1 MNNEKL
7 TILYERLS
15 HEDGRENE
23 SLSIENQKAYLEE
36 YALRSGFKN
45 LVHRTDDGWSG
56 TRWDRP
62 GFLQMTEDISRG
74 SVGQILIKD
83 MSRLGRDHL
92 RVGLFLE
99 QLREMNVRLIAVAE
113 GIDTAKGED
122 DFMPFRNIL
131 AEWHARDTSRKIR
144 AIFGARTAAGN
155 HVTGALPY
163 GYLHDPKDRQKWI
176 VDEEAAPV
184 VKRIFRSVIAG
195 KNIAKITEE
204 LTAERIL
211 TPNAHWKSIGERTSR
226 GAHNADPYKWSSATV
241 INILKKEE
249 YMGWKVL
256 NKTGTENY
264 KSKQRKPTPENRL
277 VFKDAHPQIIDEET
291 WNIVQRLRG
300 TKRRV
305 YKPDGEPNPL
315 TGVLYCADCGAK
327 MYHKRGTSGRPDH
340 PHHEYVCSGY
350 RHYSKSCTCH
360 YIRVEVV
367 EQLILDAIRRA
378 SRYAIENEAAFIQR
392 VREEAALQQEAAV
405 RESRRKL
412 TKGKRRR
419 EEISRL
425 IKKLYESY
433 AADKIPENHFS
444 ELLAGYDAE
453 QKNLDAELERLQ
465 AEIDRYNTDSVRADR
480 FLELVKRHTE
490 FTELTPT
497 LLNEFVEKVVV
508 HEAVKIEGKRT
519 MQVDI
524 YLNFIGKFDLP
535 EQEAAQAATPEKK
548 RKKKLRREMSEEQRE
563 ILRKRD
569 KERYARKTAAKKAAE
584 EAARAE
590 ILKGTAYELPPQESE
605 MQRSASSTPRFYCPT
620 TPRPPS
626 LTAPLCG
633 TRLRESRKQK
643 THSLRGRL
651 KSPCPTN

>member
-99 QLREMNVRLIAVAE
+99 QLREMNVRLIAVAK

-256 NKTGTENY
+256 NKTETENY

-327 MYHKRGTSGRPDH
+327 MYHKRGASGRPDH

-444 ELLAGYDAE
+444 ELLTGYDAE

-563 ILRKRD
+563 ILRRRD
-569 KERYARKTAAKKAAE
+569 KERYARKVAAKKAAE

-605 MQRSASSTPRFYCPT
+605 MQRSA
-620 TPRPPS
+620 
-626 LTAPLCG
+626 
-633 TRLRESRKQK
+633 
-643 THSLRGRL
+643 
-651 KSPCPTN
+651 

>member
-163 GYLHDPKDRQKWI
+163 GYLHDPNDRQKWI

-241 INILKKEE
+241 INIFKKEE

-444 ELLAGYDAE
+444 ELLTGYDAE

-584 EAARAE
+584 EAASAE
-590 ILKGTAYELPPQESE
+590 ILKGTAYELPP
-605 MQRSASSTPRFYCPT
+605 
-620 TPRPPS
+620 
-626 LTAPLCG
+626 
-633 TRLRESRKQK
+633 
-643 THSLRGRL
+643 
-651 KSPCPTN
+651 

>member
-99 QLREMNVRLIAVAE
+99 QLREMNVRLIAVAK

-195 KNIAKITEE
+195 KNIANITEE

-256 NKTGTENY
+256 NKTETENY

-405 RESRRKL
+405 RESRRRL

-444 ELLAGYDAE
+444 ELLTGYDAE

-605 MQRSASSTPRFYCPT
+605 MQRSA
-620 TPRPPS
+620 
-626 LTAPLCG
+626 
-633 TRLRESRKQK
+633 
-643 THSLRGRL
+643 
-651 KSPCPTN
+651 

>member
-62 GFLQMTEDISRG
+62 GFLQVTEDISRG

-256 NKTGTENY
+256 NKTETENY

-327 MYHKRGTSGRPDH
+327 MYHKRGASGRPDH

-453 QKNLDAELERLQ
+453 QKSLDAELERLQ

-563 ILRKRD
+563 ILRRRD
-569 KERYARKTAAKKAAE
+569 KERYARKVAAKKAAE

-605 MQRSASSTPRFYCPT
+605 MQRSA
-620 TPRPPS
+620 
-626 LTAPLCG
+626 
-633 TRLRESRKQK
+633 
-643 THSLRGRL
+643 
-651 KSPCPTN
+651 

>member
-256 NKTGTENY
+256 NKTETENY

-315 TGVLYCADCGAK
+315 TGILYCADCGAK

-444 ELLAGYDAE
+444 ELLTGYDAE
-453 QKNLDAELERLQ
+453 QKNLDTELERLQ

-569 KERYARKTAAKKAAE
+569 KERYARKVAAKKAAE

-605 MQRSASSTPRFYCPT
+605 MQRRA
-620 TPRPPS
+620 
-626 LTAPLCG
+626 
-633 TRLRESRKQK
+633 
-643 THSLRGRL
+643 
-651 KSPCPTN
+651 

>member
-62 GFLQMTEDISRG
+62 GFLQVTEDISRG

-256 NKTGTENY
+256 NKTETENY

-405 RESRRKL
+405 RESRRRL

-444 ELLAGYDAE
+444 ELLTGYDAE

-605 MQRSASSTPRFYCPT
+605 MQRSA
-620 TPRPPS
+620 
-626 LTAPLCG
+626 
-633 TRLRESRKQK
+633 
-643 THSLRGRL
+643 
-651 KSPCPTN
+651 

>member
-62 GFLQMTEDISRG
+62 GFLQVTEDISRG

-327 MYHKRGTSGRPDH
+327 MYHKRGASGRPDH

-378 SRYAIENEAAFIQR
+378 SRYAIENEATFIQR

-453 QKNLDAELERLQ
+453 QKSLDAELERLQ

-563 ILRKRD
+563 ILRRRD
-569 KERYARKTAAKKAAE
+569 KERYARKVAAKKAAE

-605 MQRSASSTPRFYCPT
+605 MQRSA
-620 TPRPPS
+620 
-626 LTAPLCG
+626 
-633 TRLRESRKQK
+633 
-643 THSLRGRL
+643 
-651 KSPCPTN
+651 

>member
-256 NKTGTENY
+256 NKTETENY

-327 MYHKRGTSGRPDH
+327 MYHKRGASGRPDH

-444 ELLAGYDAE
+444 ELLTGYDTE

-605 MQRSASSTPRFYCPT
+605 MQRSA
-620 TPRPPS
+620 
-626 LTAPLCG
+626 
-633 TRLRESRKQK
+633 
-643 THSLRGRL
+643 
-651 KSPCPTN
+651 

>member
-99 QLREMNVRLIAVAE
+99 QLREMNVRLIAVAK

-256 NKTGTENY
+256 NKTETENY

-444 ELLAGYDAE
+444 ELLTGYDAE
-453 QKNLDAELERLQ
+453 QKNLDTELERLQ

-605 MQRSASSTPRFYCPT
+605 MQRRA
-620 TPRPPS
+620 
-626 LTAPLCG
+626 
-633 TRLRESRKQK
+633 
-643 THSLRGRL
+643 
-651 KSPCPTN
+651 